1 MVISVI
7 TPWVQQLQEVL
18 KDMGE
23 RKTVGRRKGGKRFAK
38 AEEGDQTKFEITLP
52 TCGKLTVSRYAFLCF
67 MVTPEYPGRY
77 KLPDNL
83 MVSN

>member
-1 MVISVI
+1 M
-7 TPWVQQLQEVL
+7 
-18 KDMGE
+18 
-23 RKTVGRRKGGKRFAK
+23 GRRKGGKRTAK
-38 AEEGDQTKFEITLP
+38 AEEGEQKFEITLP